1 MTRIHRRTLL
11 AAGTALAAAAALPL
25 SAFAQGAGTGEF
37 FENRPLPEMELGAK
51 DAPVII
57 TEYASMTCPHCKS
70 FHESVWP
77 KLKEEYVD
85 TGKVRYQLREFAF
98 DNLAA
103 AASMLAR
110 CAPNDGY
117 FPMVDI
123 LFERQSQWSR
133 AQNPAAELFNIAKL
147 AGFTEETFRA
157 CLTNQKLL
165 DDINAVRAEGRKFG
179 VTGTPTIFVNG
190 EKLDGSSYE
199 NIKKAIDAKLPS

>member
-11 AAGTALAAAAALPL
+11 AAGAALAASAALPL
-25 SAFAQGAGTGEF
+25 PALAQTGEF

-51 DAPVII
+51 DAPVVI
-57 TEYASMTCPHCKS
+57 TEYASMTCPFCKS
-70 FHESVWP
+70 FHEGVLP
-77 KLKEEYVD
+77 KIKEEYVD
-85 TGKVRYQLREFAF
+85 AGKVRYQMREFAS

-123 LFERQSQWSR
+123 LFERQRQWSR

-147 AGFTEETFRA
+147 AGFTEETFRG

-179 VTGTPTIFVNG
+179 VTGTPTIFIDG
-190 EKLDGSSYE
+190 EKLQGNATYD
-199 NIKKAIDAKLPS
+199 NIKKVIDAKLPS